1 MASAIEAEAEAPHNM
16 FDTILVLDFGS
27 QTSHL
32 ILRRLRSLKVYAEML
47 PCTTK
52 LADLPFK
59 PKGIVLSGGPSSVYD
74 QDSPHVD
81 PAIFDLGVP
90 ILGICY
96 GCQVMLDEISF
107 SYFRLH
113 EDASSS
119 YTKIPAAQYIETN
132 SWLTVLRNL
141 PGESTPRTWLA
152 EKPEVKYGHADVTIL
167 NSGNS
172 HTDRLFAGLGETMQA
187 YMSHF
192 DKLVALPEGFTVVA
206 STANSE
212 YAGIAHQTK
221 PIYGVQ
227 FHPELEHTPRGS
239 EILKNFAVDISG
251 ARPNWVMEDFIQ
263 KEIIRIRHL
272 VGDKAQ
278 VIGAVSGGVDSTVA
292 AKLMKEAI
300 GDRFHAILV
309 DNGVMR
315 LNECEQVK
323 ETLEKHL
330 GINLTVA
337 DGADLFL
344 GRLKGVTEPEKKRK
358 IIGATFIDL
367 FEQEALRLEKEAEN
381 TENAGPITWFLQGT
395 LYPDLIESLSFKGPS
410 ATIKSHHNTGG
421 LPEKMKLKLIEPLRE
436 LFKDEVREFG
446 RQLGIHQ
453 DLVMRHPFPGPG
465 IAIRIIG
472 EVTPERVAIA
482 RAADNIFISM
492 IKEAG
497 IYNEMSQAYAAVD
510 SNKAVGV
517 QGDARVYG
525 YIIILRAVKTLDFMS
540 AEPYEFDFNLL
551 KRISTRIIN
560 EVDGVARCTYDITSK
575 PPGTIEMGS

>member
-90 ILGICY
+90 ILGIWY
-96 GCQVMLDEISF
+96 VSQHLRSGIM
-107 SYFRLH
+107 Y
-113 EDASSS
+113 SSMC
-119 YTKIPAAQYIETN
+119 AATELAWRIN
-132 SWLTVLRNL
+132 SKNVAR
-141 PGESTPRTWLA
+141 GEAR
-152 EKPEVKYGHADVTIL
+152 EYGHADVTIL

-337 DGADLFL
+337 DGAELFL

-358 IIGATFIDL
+358 ISIGATFIDL
-367 FEQEALRLEKEAEN
+367 FEKEALRLEKEAEN

>member
-96 GCQVMLDEISF
+96 GCQVMLDPI
-107 SYFRLH
+107 YPPCFRLH
-113 EDASSS
+113 EDAFSS
-119 YTKIPAAQYIETN
+119 YTKTPAELAWRIN
-132 SWLTVLRNL
+132 SKNVAR
-141 PGESTPRTWLA
+141 GEAR
-152 EKPEVKYGHADVTIL
+152 EYGHADVTIL

-337 DGADLFL
+337 DGAELFL

-367 FEQEALRLEKEAEN
+367 FEKEALRLEKEAEN